1 MCYFVWVRSPWVQT
15 WSLAP
20 LKPNPHDNCLN
31 ELKLSTDHLKMAV
44 WVVLMLGECSPN
56 SVKPLYT
63 PWAWAIEA
71 SGVILMQIN
80 VLILTL
86 GWLAF
91 TLGLI
96 ITIMAFFY
104 DLTVDGAGYRGVF
117 LISMG
122 IVILAVQN
130 RRNRKPR
137 NRIKARSP

>member
-1 MCYFVWVRSPWVQT
+1 
-15 WSLAP
+15 
-20 LKPNPHDNCLN
+20 
-31 ELKLSTDHLKMAV
+31 
-44 WVVLMLGECSPN
+44 
-56 SVKPLYT
+56 
-63 PWAWAIEA
+63 
-71 SGVILMQIN
+71 MQIN

-104 DLTVDGAGYRGVF
+104 DLTVDGAWYRGVF

>member
-1 MCYFVWVRSPWVQT
+1 MLSKFSPRN
-15 WSLAP
+15 A
-20 LKPNPHDNCLN
+20 KPKFFH
-31 ELKLSTDHLKMAV
+31 
-44 WVVLMLGECSPN
+44 G
-56 SVKPLYT
+56 
-63 PWAWAIEA
+63 AWAIKA
-71 SGVILMQIN
+71 LRVILMQIN

-104 DLTVDGAGYRGVF
+104 DLTADGAGYRGVF

>member
-1 MCYFVWVRSPWVQT
+1 
-15 WSLAP
+15 
-20 LKPNPHDNCLN
+20 
-31 ELKLSTDHLKMAV
+31 
-44 WVVLMLGECSPN
+44 
-56 SVKPLYT
+56 
-63 PWAWAIEA
+63 
-71 SGVILMQIN
+71 MQIN

-104 DLTVDGAGYRGVF
+104 DLIADGAWYRGVF

-122 IVILAVQN
+122 IVILAVQS

>member
-1 MCYFVWVRSPWVQT
+1 V
-15 WSLAP
+15 
-20 LKPNPHDNCLN
+20 
-31 ELKLSTDHLKMAV
+31 
-44 WVVLMLGECSPN
+44 
-56 SVKPLYT
+56 
-63 PWAWAIEA
+63 WAIEA
-71 SGVILMQIN
+71 SGVILMRIN

-96 ITIMAFFY
+96 ITIMVFFY
-104 DLTVDGAGYRGVF
+104 DLTADGAGYRGVF

>member
-1 MCYFVWVRSPWVQT
+1 
-15 WSLAP
+15 
-20 LKPNPHDNCLN
+20 
-31 ELKLSTDHLKMAV
+31 
-44 WVVLMLGECSPN
+44 
-56 SVKPLYT
+56 
-63 PWAWAIEA
+63 
-71 SGVILMQIN
+71 MQIN

-96 ITIMAFFY
+96 ITIMVFFY
-104 DLTVDGAGYRGVF
+104 DLTADGAGYRGVF

>member
-1 MCYFVWVRSPWVQT
+1 
-15 WSLAP
+15 
-20 LKPNPHDNCLN
+20 
-31 ELKLSTDHLKMAV
+31 
-44 WVVLMLGECSPN
+44 
-56 SVKPLYT
+56 
-63 PWAWAIEA
+63 
-71 SGVILMQIN
+71 MQIN

-104 DLTVDGAGYRGVF
+104 DLTADGAGYRGVF